1 MRNALTTTLF
11 VASLAV
17 SAVAL
22 AKEEKESP
30 KPVETVKQ
38 CQRDCKSYPGAEAYE
53 RCMLECKNIDMKG
66 SRR

>member
-1 MRNALTTTLF
+1 MRNTLTTALF

-17 SAVAL
+17 SALAS
-22 AKEEKESP
+22 AKEEKEAL

-53 RCMLECKNIDMKG
+53 RCMLQCKNIDVKG
-66 SRR
+66 SPR